1 MDTLGQVTD
10 SQWVENRPAS
20 GWLAGLDVRE
30 LWAHRELAGFLAVRD
45 LKLRYRQTFFGV
57 AWAVLQP
64 LAGMAVFSVVFGR
77 LVGVPSDGI
86 PYPVFVFA
94 GLAIWTYFA
103 TGIEQAAQSLV
114 EAADLVT
121 KVYFPRLL
129 APLAATIPGLLDLG
143 ICLLFL
149 AALMVGYGVVPG
161 AAIVLLPVWVLA
173 AVTVTAGVGFWLSA
187 LNVQYRDVR
196 HALTFMIQIWFF
208 ATPVVYSS
216 SVFDGAWSYVFALN
230 PMTGVVEGFRWSL
243 VSGPAP
249 GAEGLV
255 SLGVAVLLVIGG
267 ALYFQRYE
275 RRFADVV

>member
-1 MDTLGQVTD
+1 
-10 SQWVENRPAS
+10 
-20 GWLAGLDVRE
+20 
-30 LWAHRELAGFLAVRD
+30 
-45 LKLRYRQTFFGV
+45 V

-64 LAGMAVFSVVFGR
+64 LAGMLVFSVVFGR

-149 AALMVGYGVVPG
+149 SALMVGYGVLPG

-173 AVTVTAGVGFWLSA
+173 AVIVTAGVGFWLSA

-196 HALTFMIQIWFF
+196 HALTFVIQIWFF

-249 GAEGLV
+249 GAEGVV
-255 SLGVAVLLVIGG
+255 SLVVAVLLVIGG